1 MKQYFIAYRYSG
13 EDLMTLEQRINTVTM
28 ALATHDIKA
37 YATLSEES
45 QFVQNKVTA
54 GDIMKQSFAKID
66 NADGLFVLIAGS
78 QKSEGQLMEFGYA
91 LAKKKPIV
99 VAYQEGVNTYI
110 HELATQWISYS
121 DLKDLSEQI
130 QELKL

>member
-1 MKQYFIAYRYSG
+1 MKQFFIAYRYSG

-28 ALATHDIKA
+28 ALATHNIKA

-54 GDIMKQSFAKID
+54 GEIMKQSFAKID
-66 NADGLFVLIAGS
+66 TMDGLFVLLAGS
-78 QKSEGQLMEFGYA
+78 QKSEGQLMELGYA
-91 LAKKKPIV
+91 IAKKKPII
-99 VAYQEGVNTYI
+99 VAYQEGVNTYV

-121 DLKDLSEQI
+121 DLKDLSKQI
-130 QELKL
+130 VDMKL